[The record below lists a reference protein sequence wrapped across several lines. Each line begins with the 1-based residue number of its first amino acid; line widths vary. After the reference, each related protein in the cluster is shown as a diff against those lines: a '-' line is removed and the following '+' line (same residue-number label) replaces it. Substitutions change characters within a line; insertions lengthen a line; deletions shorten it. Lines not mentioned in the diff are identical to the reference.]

1 MDEEGNSPPTLFDIK
16 TGEDSETFN
25 KDLFEEIERTND
37 DLYSSSLSD
46 AKCKSHE
53 EDIKDNQPNEDDE
66 CEECNVVKELVK
78 KYQSHSCTFSCHKKK
93 KYMKVHKKE
102 GLGLN
107 EEDNDDTEEIIAKI
121 CRFRFPRYPLD
132 STTLVFPLTKSDDTK
147 EVNKMKK
154 DLRHIKCYLIR
165 RIQYLV
171 NKEDEELWEKFK
183 AMDFFDFLYDLG
195 FFKEISD
202 DFSPEERRRLARK
215 RYINALRADVE
226 DSGMIVK
233 QRMPCDV
240 FVNNFNL
247 IMMPF
252 IKSNHDLQFVIN
264 PQAVANYVTNY
275 LTKNEGGTSKL
286 LKTLEEETRD
296 IAKFEQLKKFANV
309 LDKNREASIQE
320 CIYLLGGLP
329 MSKFST
335 RVKFIATL
343 HPNYRD
349 GLLKCNIEDLDEN
362 ESIFH
367 KSIHQYYEL
376 RPLND
381 NDDSEDWDEMTLAEF
396 VANYEVVVN
405 PSSRDRSNLIELE
418 DEAGYIHKR
427 TEAAVL
433 RYYLKY
439 EEPSELARGL
449 LILFHPFRDEF
460 KDIHDKDVLD
470 LVDQNKDLI
479 EEKRNIFEKNQNLIS
494 LIEEIQKMNQEKQD
508 ENEEDEEENNNNF
521 GDETTTENDI
531 KDFIE
536 SVKKNAQKDI
546 SKAVDISMPSVDT
559 IRERFIMLNEGQQRL
574 FQDLCE
580 RFDLYSTIEEPTFLF
595 LAGEAG
601 NNHYISKKCIIYYN
615 ISRYRKKFSS
625 QVVY

>member
-1 MDEEGNSPPTLFDIK
+1 MLYLIDDEGNSPPTLFDFK
-16 TGEDSETFN
+16 TGEDSEIFN
-25 KDLFEEIERTND
+25 EALIKEIERTND
-37 DLYSSSLSD
+37 ELYSSSLND
-46 AKCKSHE
+46 AKCKSHDDDTKE
-53 EDIKDNQPNEDDE
+53 KPLKKEDE
-66 CEECNVVKELVK
+66 CEECNLVKELVR
-78 KYQSHSCTFSCHKKK
+78 KYQTHCCTFSCHKKK
-93 KYMKVHKKE
+93 KFMKVHKKE

-107 EEDNDDTEEIIAKI
+107 EEDDDDKEEVIAKI

-132 STTLVFPLTKSDDTK
+132 ATTLIFPLTKSDDAK

-165 RIQYLV
+165 RMQYLI
-171 NKEDEELWEKFK
+171 NKEDEELWKKFI
-183 AMDFFDFLYDLG
+183 AMDFYEFLHDLG

-202 DFSPEERRRLARK
+202 ELSLEERKQLARK
-215 RYINALRADVE
+215 RYIKALRADVE

-240 FVNNFNL
+240 FINNFNL
-247 IMMPF
+247 ELMPF
-252 IKSNHDLQFVIN
+252 IKSNHDLQLVIN

-349 GLLKCNIEDLDEN
+349 GLLKSNIEDLDEN
-362 ESIFH
+362 EPIFH

-376 RPLND
+376 RPSNE

-439 EEPSELARGL
+439 EEPSEFARGL
-449 LILFHPFRDEF
+449 LILFYPFRDEY

-470 LVDQNKDLI
+470 LVDKNKEFI
-479 EEKRNIFEKNQNLIS
+479 EEKRHIFEKNQNLIS
-494 LIEEIQKMNQEKQD
+494 LIEEIQKINQEKED
-508 ENEEDEEENNNNF
+508 ENEEEEEENAGQF
-521 GDETTTENDI
+521 GDETTTEKDI

-536 SVKKNAQKDI
+536 SVKKNAQKDV
-546 SKAVDISMPSVDT
+546 SKAVDVTMPSVDT

-601 NNHYISKKCIIYYN
+601 IYHY
-615 ISRYRKKFSS
+615 FS
-625 QVVY
+625 